1 MKTIKKTCITSIN
14 IKKSEFICRIF
25 PVSSTDEVKKIIT
38 QVSDEFSDATHN
50 CTAYVLSDDEG
61 FNDDGEPSGT
71 AGKPMLNVLKKNDL
85 CNVLAIVT
93 RYFGGVKLGAGGLV
107 RAYGKSVLSAL
118 DEAEI
123 VNMDLFYLFNLSFS
137 YSFIKNVDNELR
149 NPNFRLVNKE
159 YSENVSYIV
168 GVKDKSILDSLNSKF
183 KNQVKID
190 FLKEDFL
197 EV

>member
-1 MKTIKKTCITSIN
+1 MKTIKKTYITSIN
-14 IKKSEFICRIF
+14 IKKSEFICRLF
-25 PVSSTDEVKKIIT
+25 PVSTADEVKKIINE
-38 QVSDEFSDATHN
+38 VSDEFSDATHN

-93 RYFGGVKLGAGGLV
+93 RYFGGIKLGAGGLV
-107 RAYGKSVLSAL
+107 RAYGKSVLTTL
-118 DEAEI
+118 DDAEI
-123 VNMDLFYLFNLSFS
+123 VNMGLFYLFKLSFS
-137 YSFIKNVDNELR
+137 YSFIKNIDSELR

-168 GVKDKSILDSLNSKF
+168 AVKDKNVLNSLNSKF
-183 KNQVKID
+183 QNQVTIE
-190 FLKEDFL
+190 FLKDDYL
-197 EV
+197 EE

>member
-1 MKTIKKTCITSIN
+1 MKTIKKTYITSIN
-14 IKKSEFICRIF
+14 IKKSEFICRLF
-25 PVSSTDEVKKIIT
+25 PVSTADEVKKIINE
-38 QVSDEFSDATHN
+38 VSDEFSDATHN

-107 RAYGKSVLSAL
+107 RAYGKSVLTAL
-118 DEAEI
+118 DDAEI
-123 VNMDLFYLFNLSFS
+123 VEMGLFYLFCLSFS
-137 YSFIKNVDNELR
+137 YSFIKNIDGELR
-149 NPNFRLVNKE
+149 NPNFRLVGKE
-159 YSENVSYIV
+159 YSEFVSYIV
-168 GVKDKSILDSLNSKF
+168 AVKDKGVLDSWSSKF
-183 KNQVKID
+183 QNQVNVE

-197 EV
+197 EL